1 MRLPF
6 TMWLLFA
13 LFVGGVNTQQAQ
25 ARNCL
30 DVSTTGDYLG
40 LKVGETLERL
50 FAFKTPCFIV
60 SYLPTVRSSQMLI
73 AGEIDGELL
82 RIADFPPYKNADV
95 VMVPV
100 PLIDGKGILVS
111 SDPDITSVENVGRG
125 VLGVLRGIE
134 WSTMA
139 SKGNVNRVLLPTA
152 GVMVDMFNT
161 GRLDAFLIDNINL
174 RQYEN
179 KLVDA
184 HKTVVM
190 ERDAYIWLAGKHR
203 DLVPEISRVLE
214 EFYADGN
221 SFLGS

>member
-6 TMWLLFA
+6 MILLLLT
-13 LFVGGVNTQQAQ
+13 LFLGGVGTQSAQ
-25 ARNCL
+25 ARHCL

-60 SYLPTVRSSQMLI
+60 SYLPTVRSSQMLL

-82 RIADFPPYKNADV
+82 RIAEFPPYKNADV

-100 PLIDGKGILVS
+100 PLIDAKGILVS
-111 SDPDITSVENVGRG
+111 NSPDIKSVADVGRG
-125 VLGVLRGIE
+125 LLGMLRGIE
-134 WSTMA
+134 WSTLA
-139 SKGNVNRVLLPTA
+139 SKDHVNSVLLPSA
-152 GVMVDMFNT
+152 GVMVEMFNN
-161 GRLDAFLIDNINL
+161 GRLDAFLINNINL